1 MDRFVSA
8 QEGLPL
14 KWASS
19 FRQTNCSE
27 GGGKF
32 LKLAGV
38 TGSATALSKVLGL
51 VRELVLAAV
60 FGVGP
65 VVDAFGNQW
74 TNPHSNGIGLKIPLS
89 LGILMYTLA
98 AFLIDAITTGLLLK
112 TSSGL
117 ITRSMAILQPNF
129 GMGFVCSVSGRYGI
143 ASLSPALS
151 SISIILAIFAQ
162 DDRGI
167 KLCMLLMTG
176 LAIPLAKPIV
186 RALVQCYTFGD
197 SAAQA
202 VSLLVKHYCRKYVS
216 TQLSEELSWIKV
228 EKELLHLREIQ
239 AGGKSKLVKADFPF
253 VIQFKTLD
261 LRAGLT

>member
-65 VVDAFGNQW
+65 VVDAFGYASIVPGFFLIILGARSQMK
-74 TNPHSNGIGLKIPLS
+74 TGFFPLRLHHPLFYQVSLS

-98 AFLIDAITTGLLLK
+98 AFLIDAIAPG
-112 TSSGL
+112 
-117 ITRSMAILQPNF
+117 
-129 GMGFVCSVSGRYGI
+129 VSGRYGI

-151 SISIILAIFAQ
+151 SILIILAEVFCSFWPRQWELWLNGFCSAN
-162 DDRGI
+162 
-167 KLCMLLMTG
+167 
-176 LAIPLAKPIV
+176 
-186 RALVQCYTFGD
+186 TFGD

-202 VSLLVKHYCRKYVS
+202 VSSLVKHCNGHFNG
-216 TQLSEELSWIKV
+216 T
-228 EKELLHLREIQ
+228 
-239 AGGKSKLVKADFPF
+239 A
-253 VIQFKTLD
+253 T
-261 LRAGLT
+261 

>member
-98 AFLIDAITTGLLLK
+98 AFLIDAITTGIS
-112 TSSGL
+112 TGL
-117 ITRSMAILQPNF
+117 EITAQKSFAKRP
-129 GMGFVCSVSGRYGI
+129 SVSI
-143 ASLSPALS
+143 FEEESPSRQRIPGSRQKVATSHESPKVAALTYYWHTKS
-151 SISIILAIFAQ
+151 
-162 DDRGI
+162 D
-167 KLCMLLMTG
+167 
-176 LAIPLAKPIV
+176 
-186 RALVQCYTFGD
+186 LVIWTVG
-197 SAAQA
+197 
-202 VSLLVKHYCRKYVS
+202 
-216 TQLSEELSWIKV
+216 
-228 EKELLHLREIQ
+228 
-239 AGGKSKLVKADFPF
+239 
-253 VIQFKTLD
+253 
-261 LRAGLT
+261 